1 MVEEAAHQALMEVI
15 MSLRDEGLRIDEALK
30 EEYYEWKKE
39 VSRLESVIEA
49 QNVILRSDEAKGDRS
64 ENAVYSNAVETKQQS
79 ESTKRSFENRIKTYE
94 TNFNEYSTE
103 KYEPEGKIKIGS
115 VVSFDIVGTGKSF
128 IVKIV
133 PRKAGA
139 PMKGAIQDDS
149 PLGRELIGKSTGDTA
164 SCVTESGVYKY
175 IIKEVY

>member
-1 MVEEAAHQALMEVI
+1 
-15 MSLRDEGLRIDEALK
+15 MSLRDDGLRIDEALK
-30 EEYYEWKKE
+30 EEYYWWKKE
-39 VSRLESVIEA
+39 VSRLEAVIEE

-64 ENAVYSNAVETKQQS
+64 ENAVYTNAVETKQQS
-79 ESTKRSFENRIKTYE
+79 ESAKRSFENRIDTYE
-94 TNFNEYSTE
+94 KNFSLYSTDE
-103 KYEPEGKIKIGS
+103 YIPDGKIKIGS

-149 PLGRELIGKSTGDTA
+149 PLGRELIGKSAGDTA

-175 IIKEVY
+175 NIKEVY